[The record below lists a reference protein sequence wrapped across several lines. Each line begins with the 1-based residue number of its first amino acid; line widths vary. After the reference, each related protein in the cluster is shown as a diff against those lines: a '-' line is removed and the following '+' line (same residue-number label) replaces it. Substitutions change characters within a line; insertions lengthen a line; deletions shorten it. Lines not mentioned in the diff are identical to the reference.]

1 MKAQSNLLQTCN
13 FSNKGNKTSHQ
24 KNWFFRGPVLKP
36 SRCFHRFMIFGF
48 YYFGDDP
55 PLDNDGDEKDEQD
68 KYSVDKDDHDDED
81 SDKEQGDRVAPQ
93 KRSKKKPS

>member
-1 MKAQSNLLQTCN
+1 MKVQSNLLQTCN

-24 KNWFFRGPVLKP
+24 KNWFFRGPVLQP
-36 SRCFHRFMIFGF
+36 SRCFHRFMIFG

-68 KYSVDKDDHDDED
+68 KYSVDEDDHDDED